1 MRVCMRLIFSLYSV
15 SPPSHLQHI
24 PFRFNHTDKCWY
36 GVGVDGSEYH
46 LTRVNADK
54 TITKRSESDFM
65 PPHEAAWL
73 IQEGILGVVSS
84 HSLLTRAA

>member
-1 MRVCMRLIFSLYSV
+1 MRLIFSLYSV
-15 SPPSHLQHI
+15 SPPPSHLQHI

-65 PPHEAAWL
+65 PPQAAWL
-73 IQEGILGVVSS
+73 IQEGNRGVVSS
-84 HSLLTRAA
+84 LLQLLTRAA